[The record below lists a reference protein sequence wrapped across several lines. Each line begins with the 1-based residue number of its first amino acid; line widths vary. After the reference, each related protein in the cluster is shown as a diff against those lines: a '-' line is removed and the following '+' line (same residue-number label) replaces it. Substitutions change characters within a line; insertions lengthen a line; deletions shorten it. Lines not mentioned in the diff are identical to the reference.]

1 MWLVTH
7 PVQVIPMRPQ
17 CGKLEHAGKK
27 SMPVWLERSRVTA
40 IIIIIINRT
49 LKDAV
54 KVVLEQRLL
63 SATLGMRLW

>member
-1 MWLVTH
+1 
-7 PVQVIPMRPQ
+7 MRPQ

-27 SMPVWLERSRVTA
+27 SILVWLERSRVTVII

-54 KVVLEQRLL
+54 KVIMEQ
-63 SATLGMRLW
+63 